1 MITQG
6 CSGSLSRTERRTVM
20 KTLPE
25 AFHGLMATVTDA
37 YTVIAEHFR
46 PDGLRASVWEIE
58 GPDGSRWFAKQHAG
72 PKLHRREVEAYQRWV
87 GVLGPD
93 RAPALIASDAQAR
106 TLLVTAVPGGSL
118 DHLRLPAEQERE
130 AYRQAGV
137 LLAGLHAADT
147 GQPPSDA
154 VEEDWDEALA
164 ELLDG
169 AARYV
174 AADDIALLRSL
185 AQQAPV
191 GLAQVVAHGDYMP
204 KNWVWEEREQR
215 LRIID
220 FERTQL
226 EAAARRDLSRLH
238 YRILHHRPDLAA
250 AFYSGYG
257 RFLSPEELHARMAY
271 AVLDALDSVCW
282 GVAHRDIGLVDEAHA
297 MITNLRAESIR
308 RAQGR

>member
-1 MITQG
+1 
-6 CSGSLSRTERRTVM
+6 M

-93 RAPALIASDAQAR
+93 RAPALIASDAEAR

-118 DHLRLPAEQERE
+118 DRLRLPTEQERE
-130 AYRQAGV
+130 AYRQAGL
-137 LLAGLHAADT
+137 LLARLHAADT

-164 ELLDG
+164 TLLDG

-174 AADDIALLRSL
+174 TADDIALLRSL
-185 AQQAPV
+185 AQQAPAV
-191 GLAQVVAHGDYMP
+191 LAQVVAHGDYMP
-204 KNWVWEEREQR
+204 KNWMWEEHEQR

-226 EAAARRDLSRLH
+226 EAATRRDLSRLH

-257 RFLSPEELHARMAY
+257 RPLSPDELHAGRAY

-297 MITNLRAESIR
+297 MVTNLRAESIR